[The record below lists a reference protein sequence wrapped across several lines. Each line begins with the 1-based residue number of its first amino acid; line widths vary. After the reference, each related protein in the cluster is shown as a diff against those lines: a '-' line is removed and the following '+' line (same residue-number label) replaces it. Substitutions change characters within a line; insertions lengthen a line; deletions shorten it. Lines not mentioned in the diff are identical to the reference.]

1 MTREG
6 SVLRATID
14 TNVFIRYLIRPSFAV
29 KNLIETFWL
38 TGVIQFVVA
47 PELIEEL
54 TDVLQRKSIQ
64 RLVYADDG
72 QALLDALMQQAE
84 ILPAIGNAP
93 VYTRDA
99 KDDKFVACAIA
110 GQADF
115 LITFDEYLLVLRQVG
130 VTRVV
135 TPQQLLAEL
144 TPP

>member
-1 MTREG
+1 M
-6 SVLRATID
+6 LRAIID

-29 KNLIETFWL
+29 KNLIEAFWL
-38 TGVIQFVVA
+38 TGVIQIVVA

-64 RLVYADDG
+64 RLVYADEG

-84 ILPAIGNAP
+84 VLPAIGNTP

-115 LITFDEYLLVLRQVG
+115 LVTFDEDLLVLRQVG

>member
-1 MTREG
+1 M
-6 SVLRATID
+6 LRVIID

-29 KNLIETFWL
+29 KNLIEAFWL
-38 TGVIQFVVA
+38 TGVIQIVVA

-64 RLVYADDG
+64 RLVYADEG

-84 ILPAIGNAP
+84 VLPAIGNTP

-115 LITFDEYLLVLRQVG
+115 LVTFDEDLLVLRQVG